1 MCDSARPRHLLP
13 ISLPHHALRRH
24 PREGWAQTF
33 SVNPIFGVE
42 FSVDEMPE
50 KLERLRLAQ
59 EQDNVE
65 IEDTDADDAA
75 DVFAAYF
82 ADGDKN
88 ADRDPVFSPELGL
101 AIEGLRE
108 GTTVEQLWSVL

>member
-1 MCDSARPRHLLP
+1 MTLHAPA
-13 ISLPHHALRRH
+13 ISSPSPSITLLRRH
-24 PREGWAQTF
+24 PREGTAQTF